1 MLKTVDGIFLQS
13 YIAVPEADWSWNK
26 FDLTVLR
33 NISALIGDEFLDGA
47 VKEEFH
53 DVTLRYTE
61 LKRARKT
68 FKSLSNLGTLER
80 FLSDPSQ
87 RKTLVPDWLGFL
99 LPMWEYT
106 RGIRDPVQLAYAD
119 GVLSQTRGAGQPPDL
134 VKMQSKRKF
143 LKTVSTIPPPLSE
156 TEKAVIKASILK
168 LDEDLP
174 PEIFTGLDTKARI
187 TINANA
193 CWEKNPTGR
202 WNPRGGL

>member
-1 MLKTVDGIFLQS
+1 
-13 YIAVPEADWSWNK
+13 
-26 FDLTVLR
+26 
-33 NISALIGDEFLDGA
+33 
-47 VKEEFH
+47 
-53 DVTLRYTE
+53 
-61 LKRARKT
+61 
-68 FKSLSNLGTLER
+68 
-80 FLSDPSQ
+80 
-87 RKTLVPDWLGFL
+87 
-99 LPMWEYT
+99 MWEYT

-193 CWEKNPTGR
+193 CWEKTQQEGGTLEAVSEIVTTGR
-202 WNPRGGL
+202 SGELAKERDLMTGEITGMKKLSELSTGTYIFWRCLDPVLRMKPEEIRMAA